1 VTPAPVEDGAA
12 SDRAASDR
20 AASDRA
26 AGDGA
31 APTKDSEPGNGTAA
45 DRTYQLAKEVIE
57 LLTTA
62 GQTVAVAESLTGG
75 LLAAALTSVAGAS
88 VVVRGGVVAY
98 ATELKTVLLGVPAG
112 LLDRHGP
119 VHPQVAVAMATG
131 VRQRL
136 GATYGAATTGVAGPG
151 PAEGKPQGTVFIAVD
166 GPSGP
171 ASAALQLAGDRRD
184 VREGSVRAVLSLLVS
199 ALREDD
205 S

>member
-1 VTPAPVEDGAA
+1 VTPGAAQGSEAGNGAAGNCAAADGAA
-12 SDRAASDR
+12 ADGAGPARGSTAGYS
-20 AASDRA
+20 A
-26 AGDGA
+26 AGDG
-31 APTKDSEPGNGTAA
+31 
-45 DRTYQLAKEVIE
+45 TYQLAKEAIE
-57 LLTTA
+57 RLTTA
-62 GQTVAVAESLTGG
+62 GQSVAVAESLTGG

-112 LLDRHGP
+112 LLARHGP
-119 VHPQVAVAMATG
+119 VHPEVAAAMATG

-166 GPSGP
+166 GPGGA

-199 ALREDD
+199 ALREDY